1 VGLVQDEDR
10 DFGITGF
17 EIYVEGLPSSN
28 QGSPASEQ
36 RYSGPPFLSCDR
48 KAIFITLRV
57 TCDRW
62 SSRISARSGLG
73 FQGVQLDRNRV
84 VV

>member
-28 QGSPASEQ
+28 QESPASE
-36 RYSGPPFLSCDR
+36 
-48 KAIFITLRV
+48 
-57 TCDRW
+57 
-62 SSRISARSGLG
+62 
-73 FQGVQLDRNRV
+73 
-84 VV
+84 